1 MYNDVDVAVNR
12 SRAILPFSQKAR
24 FTRMQRFT
32 LVTYK
37 LGKGALLCVSVS
49 IWITCVFVHM
59 DNLVLVHM
67 DNFRYFLS
75 IWTTNLYIWITF
87 DDFCTYG

>member
-1 MYNDVDVAVNR
+1 MYNDVDCCFNR

-24 FTRMQRFT
+24 FARMQRFT
-32 LVTYK
+32 LVKYK
-37 LGKGALLCVSVS
+37 NSVKGALLS

-67 DNFRYFLS
+67 DNFR
-75 IWTTNLYIWITF
+75 
-87 DDFCTYG
+87 